1 MNRPPPRPRRRR
13 HRGLAPVSAP
23 LARLARALGAAP
35 GYGRLQVAWAL
46 AAGDRLGQRTRVR
59 GLDGT
64 CLAVAVPDAAW
75 ATQLGALQG
84 TFLGRLARTLGSGV
98 VRRLRFDVVPEAVR
112 VPEAPH
118 PPRARV
124 ITDAERQTV
133 AEAGVTDPDLAEAIA
148 RAMAASR
155 GR

>member
-1 MNRPPPRPRRRR
+1 MNRPPPRPGRRRQ
-13 HRGLAPVSAP
+13 RGLAPVAAP
-23 LARLARALGAAP
+23 LARVARGLGAAP

-64 CLAVAVPDAAW
+64 CLSVAVPDEAW
-75 ATQLGALQG
+75 AAQLGALQG
-84 TFLGRLARTLGSGV
+84 TFLGRLARTLGPGV
-98 VRRLRFDVVPEAVR
+98 VRRLRFDVVPGEVR
-112 VPEAPH
+112 VPDAPAT
-118 PPRARV
+118 PRPRAV
-124 ITDAERQTV
+124 TDADRREV
-133 AEAGVTDPDLAEAIA
+133 ADAGVTNPDLAEAIA